1 MKKVFIILLGV
12 SVSSCTDNQKAKRF
26 GGTIDY
32 NITSNRKLVNVTWKD
47 ENDLWVLTRP
57 MKPEDSIDTLIFQQN
72 KGSILSLYGNGSI
85 RFIEHRD

>member
-1 MKKVFIILLGV
+1 MKKIFIILIGV
-12 SVSSCTDNQKAKRF
+12 SVLSCTDNQKAKRF
-26 GGTIDY
+26 GGTVDY
-32 NITSNRKLVNVTWKD
+32 HIASNRKLVNVTWKD

-57 MKPEDSIDTLIFQQN
+57 MKPEDSVDTLIFQQN